1 MVGLAKAKRA
11 KEEEE
16 ERPRR
21 AYEEALARYGYEAQV
36 RARART
42 PHGLLF
48 GESFVFEVVAHV
60 NALVDLPNVNEL
72 VSTLLVGHADD
83 PVMSLGA

>member
-36 RARART
+36 RARTNTAWA
-42 PHGLLF
+42 
-48 GESFVFEVVAHV
+48 SFRRIVR
-60 NALVDLPNVNEL
+60 L
-72 VSTLLVGHADD
+72 
-83 PVMSLGA
+83 